1 MIPQSLGEALE
12 AVAFSPD
19 GTLLAVRI
27 ILIISIVIAIV
38 IVIVIVILSNDK
50 VGGHDRVLHVF
61 KFETKGK

>member
-19 GTLLAVRI
+19 GTLLAVWI
-27 ILIISIVIAIV
+27 ILIISIAIA
-38 IVIVIVILSNDK
+38 IVIVILSNDK

>member
-27 ILIISIVIAIV
+27 IISIVIV

>member
-38 IVIVIVILSNDK
+38 IVILSNDK

>member
-27 ILIISIVIAIV
+27 IIS

>member
-27 ILIISIVIAIV
+27 ILIISIVI
-38 IVIVIVILSNDK
+38 VIVILSNDK

>member
-27 ILIISIVIAIV
+27 IISIVIA
-38 IVIVIVILSNDK
+38 IVIVILSNDK

>member
-27 ILIISIVIAIV
+27 ILIISIVISIV
-38 IVIVIVILSNDK
+38 IAIVILSNDK